1 MQISQHCS
9 DMIFYIMNVES
20 EVMAGICFLI
30 GWLFLV
36 FASTMMLLEY
46 RENIVLSTKQP
57 QQCRSASSDF
67 CNLMDKCL
75 LVLFACRVYLVLNLA
90 DFLLNL
96 VDRRIE

>member
-1 MQISQHCS
+1 MQISQHCI

-20 EVMAGICFLI
+20 EVMARMCFLI

-36 FASTMMLLEY
+36 FASAMMLLEY

-57 QQCRSASSDF
+57 QQCRSTPSDF
-67 CNLMDKCL
+67 FNLMDKCL
-75 LVLFACRVYLVLNLA
+75 LVLFACRVYLVLDLA
-90 DFLLNL
+90 DFLLDL